1 MNLQEI
7 IDNLHLKLLTR
18 ENDFYSINVESGYAS
33 DLLSCVMTGAKSRGV
48 WITLMSHSN
57 IIAVASLLDLSAII
71 ITENAMPDEDTIAKA
86 NHEGIVLLLSIHPTF
101 QIVGQL
107 WEMGLRGT

>member
-1 MNLQEI
+1 
-7 IDNLHLKLLTR
+7 
-18 ENDFYSINVESGYAS
+18 
-33 DLLSCVMTGAKSRGV
+33 MTGAKSRGI

-57 IIAVASLLDLSAII
+57 IIAVASLLDLAAII
-71 ITENAMPDEDTIAKA
+71 ITENATPDEATIAKA
-86 NHEGIVLLLSIHPTF
+86 NEEGIVLLHSLHPTF

>member
-7 IDNLHLKLLTR
+7 IDNLHLKVVT
-18 ENDFYSINVESGYAS
+18 EEINFASINVESGYTS

-48 WITLMSHSN
+48 WITLMSHIN
-57 IIAVASLLDLSAII
+57 IIAVASLLDIAAIV
-71 ITENAMPDEDTIAKA
+71 ITENALPDESTIAKA
-86 NHEGIVLLLSIHPTF
+86 NEEGIVLLLSIHPTF